1 LEWAPETEELYPVRI
16 HVLCHDKIG
25 LLANI
30 TAAISQGE
38 ANILDASVKTRA
50 DKRADCYFTISVSG
64 ADHLENVTKSVKKI
78 RHVITVSRL
87 AAPIMNRE
95 SNNG

>member
-1 LEWAPETEELYPVRI
+1 MDPERRIELDWAPETDELYPVRI
-16 HVLCHDKIG
+16 HVLCDDKMG

-38 ANILDASVKTRA
+38 ANILDARVNTRA

-64 ADHLENVTKSVKKI
+64 AEHLENVIKSVKKI
-78 RHVITVSRL
+78 RHVIKVSRL
-87 AAPIMNRE
+87 AA
-95 SNNG
+95 